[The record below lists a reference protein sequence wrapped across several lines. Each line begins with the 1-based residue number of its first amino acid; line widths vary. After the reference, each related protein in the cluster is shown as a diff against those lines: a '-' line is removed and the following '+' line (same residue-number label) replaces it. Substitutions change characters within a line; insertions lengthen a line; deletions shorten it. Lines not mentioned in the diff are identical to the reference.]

1 MYKFTQGQHKPTKSG
16 AQKKERQSDCCP
28 DSLLLLRGTVALPNL
43 TEQVPLSLSTQL
55 VQFRADFV
63 ECNNAVRLEYQVP
76 PLRLSSKVHMYLIM
90 IIQNKSKTINDAF
103 KFQKILRK
111 YFHGI

>member
-16 AQKKERQSDCCP
+16 AQKKEKQSDCCP
-28 DSLLLLRGTVALPNL
+28 DSLLLLRGTTVALPNL
-43 TEQVPLSLSTQL
+43 TEQVPFALPTQL

-90 IIQNKSKTINDAF
+90 IIQNKLKTMNEAF
-103 KFQKILRK
+103 SFQKSLPK
-111 YFHGI
+111 

>member
-16 AQKKERQSDCCP
+16 AQKKEKQSDCCP

-90 IIQNKSKTINDAF
+90 IIQNKLKTMNEAF
-103 KFQKILRK
+103 SFQKSLPK
-111 YFHGI
+111 

>member
-1 MYKFTQGQHKPTKSG
+1 MYKFAQGQHKPTKSG

-28 DSLLLLRGTVALPNL
+28 DSLLLLRGTDALPNL
-43 TEQVPLSLSTQL
+43 TEQVPSSLSTQL

-90 IIQNKSKTINDAF
+90 IIQNKLKTMNDC
-103 KFQKILRK
+103 
-111 YFHGI
+111 

>member
-1 MYKFTQGQHKPTKSG
+1 MYKFSQDQYEPTKSG
-16 AQKKERQSDCCP
+16 AHNTERQSDCCP

-43 TEQVPLSLSTQL
+43 TEQVPSSLSTQL
-55 VQFRADFV
+55 IQFCADFV

-90 IIQNKSKTINDAF
+90 IIEYKLKTMNDSSS
-103 KFQKILRK
+103 FQKILPK
-111 YFHGI
+111 

>member
-1 MYKFTQGQHKPTKSG
+1 MYKFAQGQHKPTKCG

-28 DSLLLLRGTVALPNL
+28 DSSLLLRGSVALPNL
-43 TEQVPLSLSTQL
+43 TEQVPSSLSTQL

-90 IIQNKSKTINDAF
+90 IIQNKLKTMSELVF
-103 KFQKILRK
+103 KRFCQNN
-111 YFHGI
+111 FMEC

>member
-1 MYKFTQGQHKPTKSG
+1 MYKFAQGQHKPTKSG

-28 DSLLLLRGTVALPNL
+28 DSLLLLRGTDALPNL
-43 TEQVPLSLSTQL
+43 TEQVPSSLSTQL

-76 PLRLSSKVHMYLIM
+76 PLRLSSKVHMYLIR
-90 IIQNKSKTINDAF
+90 IIQNKLKTMSELVF
-103 KFQKILRK
+103 KRFCQNNVMEC
-111 YFHGI
+111 

>member
-1 MYKFTQGQHKPTKSG
+1 MYKFAQGQHKPTKSG
-16 AQKKERQSDCCP
+16 AQKKEKRSDCCP

-90 IIQNKSKTINDAF
+90 IIQNKSKTMNDSVS
-103 KFQKILRK
+103 FQKNLPK
-111 YFHGI
+111 

>member
-1 MYKFTQGQHKPTKSG
+1 M
-16 AQKKERQSDCCP
+16 ERQSDCCP
-28 DSLLLLRGTVALPNL
+28 NSLLVPRGTVALPNL
-43 TEQVPLSLSTQL
+43 TEQVPFALPTQL

-90 IIQNKSKTINDAF
+90 IIQNKSKTMNDVF
-103 KFQKILRK
+103 KFQKILPK